1 MAILEKASSKLSPL
15 QISFGMHLVI
25 FAVAIA
31 TQFNLLK
38 VFRSEKVDIE
48 VLVAPKTAPANL
60 NLQVAP
66 KPKEIEKPKEIQK
79 KVFGLNRKAITTTED
94 SPTTATVKVGNTVAK
109 ENDNLKLEAND
120 PDSIPIPTDDYLVT
134 SQPAL
139 LKDIKIP
146 YPEEAKKAG
155 IEGPVVMNLLIDK
168 NGKVRDVK
176 LVKGP
181 GFGLNE
187 AAEKAVLD
195 FVFRPAKV
203 NDQSVAVLI
212 RYTYRFVLE
221 IR

>member
-1 MAILEKASSKLSPL
+1 MAVVGKSISKLTPL

-25 FAVAIA
+25 FAVAVA

-38 VFRSEKVDIE
+38 VLHSENVDIE

-60 NLQVAP
+60 NLQTVQ
-66 KPKEIEKPKEIQK
+66 KPKEIEKPKEIQR
-79 KVFGLNRKAITTTED
+79 KVFGLSRKAITTTEE
-94 SPTTATVKVGNTVAK
+94 SPTTATVKLGNTVAK
-109 ENDNLKLEAND
+109 ENDSLKLDAND

-139 LKDIKIP
+139 LKDVKIP

-155 IEGPVVMNLLIDK
+155 VQGPVVMNLLIDK
-168 NGKVRDVK
+168 NGKVRDVQ

-187 AAEKAVLD
+187 AAQKAVLD